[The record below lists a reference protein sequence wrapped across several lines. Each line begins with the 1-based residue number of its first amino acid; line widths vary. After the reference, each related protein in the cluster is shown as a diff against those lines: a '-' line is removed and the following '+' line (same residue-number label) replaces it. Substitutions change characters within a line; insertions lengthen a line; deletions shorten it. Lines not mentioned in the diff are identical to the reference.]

1 MNDTSHFQV
10 EASSE
15 DSAND
20 KTKQVDLHFRHIKEN
35 DIMEIVAESVCEGIQ
50 QADYVKKLNEVYIY
64 RKTLMTEVL
73 EVSQN
78 NAFSGNRTETW
89 LSESFDKVSKFQNKG
104 IPAKLRDKQRILQV
118 TLDKNKYQQFRDGLI
133 PQYKSKGQGKSIYN
147 YEGIAGGAPR
157 RYEATVSPKVERN
170 FGVKKDDIDQ
180 FNETIKSI
188 SVLNPE
194 SPFVKNKFLR
204 YLSQNK
210 LKVSMIAISV
220 VFEFC
225 QLTVILM
232 DKNGE
237 TLDRLVIHTLNVAV
251 NQLGSYIISALTCLL
266 PGIAAFVIG
275 VLGGLVFG
283 FIGKKIG
290 ELFFGLHPRVAPGEG
305 PPISDY
311 FSFIYGT
318 NSCFGE
324 PLSDYNLAEVLGIP
338 KSDYS
343 VDANKIARQAPTNN
357 YEDRFIQ
364 MARGALK

>member
-1 MNDTSHFQV
+1 MNDTSHFEV
-10 EASSE
+10 KASSNNNT
-15 DSAND
+15 ND
-20 KTKQVDLHFRHIKEN
+20 KNSQVDLHFRHVKEN
-35 DIMEIVAESVCEGIQ
+35 NITEIVTKSVCEGIQ
-50 QADYVKKLNEVYIY
+50 QADYVKKLNEVNIY
-64 RKTLMTEVL
+64 RKTVMNEVL
-73 EVSQN
+73 EVSEN
-78 NAFSGNRTETW
+78 NGFAANRSETW
-89 LSESFDKVSKFQNKG
+89 LSENFDRVFGYQNKG
-104 IPAKLRDKQRILQV
+104 IPAELRDGQRILQV
-118 TLDKNKYQQFRDGLI
+118 TLDKNKYQPFRDDLI
-133 PQYKSKGQGKSIYN
+133 PQFRSKGRGKSIFN

-157 RYEATVSPKVERN
+157 PYEATVPSTVDRN
-170 FGVKKDDIDQ
+170 IGVKKDDIDQ

-188 SVLNPE
+188 SVLDPE

-220 VFEFC
+220 VYEIH
-225 QLTVILM
+225 QLIVILM

-275 VLGGLVFG
+275 VLGGLVLG

-290 ELFFGLHPRVAPGEG
+290 ELLFGLHPRVAPGEG

-318 NSCFGE
+318 NNCFGE
-324 PLSDYNLAEVLGIP
+324 PLNDYNLAEVLGIP

-343 VDANKIARQAPTNN
+343 VDANKIACQAPTNN

-364 MARGALK
+364 TARGAPK